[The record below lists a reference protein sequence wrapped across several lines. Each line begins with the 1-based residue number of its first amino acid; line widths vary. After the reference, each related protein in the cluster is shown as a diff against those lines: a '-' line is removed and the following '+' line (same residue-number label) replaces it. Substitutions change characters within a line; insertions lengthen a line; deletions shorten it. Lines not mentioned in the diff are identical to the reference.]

1 MYNITVN
8 NLNSFAVSLGRKLT
22 SLFIFR
28 ISKWFREFF
37 LSESNISP
45 LEQIQEKCF
54 QELNTLF
61 KIFVILYVD
70 DTVVLAES
78 EEGMQNALNIFQLYC
93 KQWKLEVN
101 VNKSKIIIFS
111 KRKSRSNFEFKLQHE
126 TIEVVDSFSYL
137 GIFFKYNGCFSESRK
152 KLVNQAHTSL
162 FSIYKSIRN
171 QNIPIDLQLKIFD
184 AMVERILLYGS
195 EIWGYENI
203 KIIEQVHLGFCKR
216 ILKVRSSTPNFMVHV
231 ELGRYP
237 LEIRVKI
244 RMISF
249 WNRLVNNNERMSS
262 CIYRLL
268 YSLKSNGIQSFKWL
282 NCIESIFNDVGLS
295 YIFENQIG
303 FINVKYITQ
312 ILHEQ
317 FIQKW
322 FSDIENSS
330 RGEFYSLFKKNF
342 GLENYLLKL
351 PVQNRIWMTKLRTC
365 NLRIPIETGRWTNIP
380 RQERTWTFCNDNV
393 GNEFHVF
400 FYVQ

>member
-1 MYNITVN
+1 M
-8 NLNSFAVSLGRKLT
+8 LLL
-22 SLFIFR
+22 
-28 ISKWFREFF
+28 
-37 LSESNISP
+37 
-45 LEQIQEKCF
+45 
-54 QELNTLF
+54 
-61 KIFVILYVD
+61 
-70 DTVVLAES
+70 
-78 EEGMQNALNIFQLYC
+78 
-93 KQWKLEVN
+93 
-101 VNKSKIIIFS
+101 
-111 KRKSRSNFEFKLQHE
+111 
-126 TIEVVDSFSYL
+126 EVVDSFSYL
-137 GIFFKYNGCFSESRK
+137 GILFRYNGCFSESRK
-152 KLVNQAHTSL
+152 KLLIKHRNL
-162 FSIYKSIRN
+162 FSIYKNIRN
-171 QNIPIDLQLKIFD
+171 QNIPIDLQLKIVD
-184 AMVERILLYGS
+184 AMVEPILLYCS

-216 ILKVRSSTPNFMVHV
+216 ILKVRSSTPNVMVYE

-249 WNRLVNNNERMSS
+249 WNGLVNNNERMSS

-303 FINVKYITQ
+303 FIDVKYITQ
-312 ILHEQ
+312 ILHDQ

-330 RGEFYSLFKKNF
+330 RGEFYSLFKNNF
-342 GLENYLLKL
+342 GLENYLPKL

-380 RQERTWTFCNDNV
+380 RQERT
-393 GNEFHVF
+393 
-400 FYVQ
+400 